1 VSTTETTTAETTE
14 TTETTGATGASRST
28 LRERARDEE
37 AQAGL
42 RAEAHLERRVEMR
55 AVASEGRGRRDGT
68 AS

>member
-1 VSTTETTTAETTE
+1 MSTTETTTAETTE
-14 TTETTGATGASRST
+14 TTETTGTTGASRST

-55 AVASEGRGRRDGT
+55 AVATDGRGRRDGT

>member
-1 VSTTETTTAETTE
+1 MSTTETTTAETTE

-55 AVASEGRGRRDGT
+55 TVASEGRVRRDGT